1 MISKPCENGF
11 DPVSRLST
19 LEDGSQY
26 LGARDRLL
34 WFLQEE
40 DEYSVTS
47 QVERLSGALA
57 IVKVTVTI
65 GSGKRVEALGS
76 AQTNGDYRAVESAE
90 THALARALALLG
102 YGTESALELDTKT
115 ASDSPSMPPKKGGG
129 TADESGSKG
138 PAQVLTPLA
147 ILTPASKINNDV
159 REGPGENA
167 GGPAREDRAR
177 ERTNRRD
184 VTPTI
189 HCSDCQGVIKQ
200 GKLRDGTVLSAK
212 EVAERSRKRFSRP
225 LCARCLTKQMVQE
238 RPKEAKAV

>member
-1 MISKPCENGF
+1 MTSKTQGNGF
-11 DPVSRLST
+11 DPVARLST

-47 QVERLSGALA
+47 QVERLSGAVVV
-57 IVKVTVTI
+57 VKVTVAI
-65 GSGKRVEALGS
+65 GSGKKVEALGS

-102 YGTESALELDTKT
+102 YGTESALEMDTKT
-115 ASDSPSMPPKKGGG
+115 VADSPSKRDEKGNGIAEG
-129 TADESGSKG
+129 NGQNGSVQ
-138 PAQVLTPLA
+138 ALTPLTV
-147 ILTPASKINNDV
+147 LASSGKANNIEEASRGNSGV
-159 REGPGENA
+159 
-167 GGPAREDRAR
+167 PAREELSKDRTRRR
-177 ERTNRRD
+177 EAQ
-184 VTPTI
+184 PAI
-189 HCSDCQGVIKQ
+189 LCSDCQGTIKE
-200 GKLRDGTVLSAK
+200 GKLRDSTVLAAK
-212 EVAERSRKRFSRP
+212 EVAERSRKRFNRP

>member
-1 MISKPCENGF
+1 MTSKARENGF

-47 QVERLSGALA
+47 QVERLSSVLA
-57 IVKVTVTI
+57 IVKVTLTI
-65 GSGKRVEALGS
+65 GSGKKVEALGS
-76 AQTNGDYRAVESAE
+76 AQTSGDYRAVESAE

-102 YGTESALELDTKT
+102 YGTESALEMDTK
-115 ASDSPSMPPKKGGG
+115 AVSDSPSMPPGKGNSTCDG
-129 TADESGSKG
+129 KG
-138 PAQVLTPLA
+138 PNGPVQALTPLA
-147 ILTPASKINNDV
+147 VLAPPGKFDNGIQDAS
-159 REGPGENA
+159 RENTGA
-167 GGPAREDRAR
+167 PAREERGR
-177 ERTNRRD
+177 ERTNRREAP
-184 VTPTI
+184 PTI
-189 HCSDCQGVIKQ
+189 HCSDCQGVIRQ
-200 GKLRDGTVLSAK
+200 GKLRDGTVLTAK
-212 EVAERSRKRFSRP
+212 EVAERSRQRFNRP